1 MNFPMPS
8 LVVLRVAAGSATFVA
23 LFTFTYVIASTPSV
37 EGRRLGLRGL
47 KRKRALQ
54 KTPLWSSLEPLVRW
68 LGARF
73 SALLSE
79 EQKASLNLQIA
90 LAGDYMGLLPEE
102 LIGFCIVSAII
113 GLFTGIIAGALTGMG
128 AVLVIGCT
136 LLGSVLPVMQV
147 SGAAA
152 DRLKGINRRL
162 PYAID
167 LLALG
172 MGAGLD
178 FPGAVRQVVEKSGS
192 PEEPV
197 VEEFTLLLQSLQLGR
212 TRRQALEE
220 FAIRAPLN
228 SVLEFVGALV
238 QAELRGNP
246 VVEVLRIQA
255 EVSRRQR
262 SVRAEESAS
271 KAGVAMIVPLV
282 LVFVAILIL
291 IVAPIVMKLQR
302 ET

>member
-1 MNFPMPS
+1 MNLPAPN
-8 LVVLRVAAGSATFVA
+8 LLVLRIAACSATAVA
-23 LFTFTYVIASTPSV
+23 LFTFTWVIVSTPQV
-37 EGRRLGLRGL
+37 EGKRLGLRGL

-54 KTPLWSSLEPLVRW
+54 KTPLWSSLEPIVRW

-73 SALLSE
+73 SALLSD

-102 LIGFCIVSAII
+102 LIGFCIVS
-113 GLFTGIIAGALTGMG
+113 GILGICAGTIAGYTTGMG
-128 AVLVIGCT
+128 GVMVIGCT
-136 LLGSVLPVMQV
+136 LLGSVLPMMQV

-152 DRLKGINRRL
+152 DRLKNINRRL

-167 LLALG
+167 LLALA

-197 VEEFTLLLQSLQLGR
+197 VEEFTLILQSLQLGR

-220 FAIRAPLN
+220 FSVRAPIN
-228 SVLEFVGALV
+228 AVLEFVGAIV

-291 IVAPIVMKLQR
+291 IVAPIVMKLQK